1 MGPAEQLKQKPSYA
15 LTVALVVAVV
25 CALVVSIAAVTLR
38 PLDQANLKAERE
50 ARLASI
56 LEALESTVGTADGL
70 DIQARVVELDT
81 GAYDDSIDANLFD
94 TVKAGLDPATSTS
107 IPPESD
113 PAGLKR
119 RANHAVV
126 YLSGDDTGKPELI
139 ILPVWGVG
147 YQSALRGFL
156 ALDGKAERIYAL
168 KFYEQG
174 ETPGLGSRIQD
185 AEWEAKWPGKQPYNA
200 NREVQIEVGGS
211 GHSRDVSR
219 VDGISGATRTTQ
231 GVNTLIRF
239 WLGDLGFG
247 PYLERLRDG
256 DN

>member
-1 MGPAEQLKQKPSYA
+1 MGPAEHLKQKPAYA
-15 LTVALVVAVV
+15 LAVALVVAVV

-38 PLDQANLKAERE
+38 PLYQANLKAERE

-56 LEALESTVGTADGL
+56 LTALEQTSGTARSFN
-70 DIQARVVELDT
+70 IEARVVKLDT
-81 GAYDDSIDANLFD
+81 GAYDDGIDANLFD
-94 TVKAGLDPATSTS
+94 AVKAGLDPTTSTA

-126 YLSGDDTGKPELI
+126 YLSTDETGKAELV

-156 ALDGKAERIYAL
+156 ALDGDAETIYAL

-185 AEWEAKWPGKQPYNA
+185 AEWEAKWPGKQPFDS

-211 GHSRDVSR
+211 GNNRDASR
-219 VDGISGATRTTQ
+219 VDGISGATRTTH

-247 PYLERLRDG
+247 PYLERLRNG
-256 DN
+256 DS